1 MVKMIDQFFDHKIML
16 KKFWFGKQKF
26 KKAKKKNDKLILK
39 YTYKLSWN
47 CSCTTE
53 KKLWFICLLIF
64 HSSKS

>member
-53 KKLWFICLLIF
+53 KKL
-64 HSSKS
+64 